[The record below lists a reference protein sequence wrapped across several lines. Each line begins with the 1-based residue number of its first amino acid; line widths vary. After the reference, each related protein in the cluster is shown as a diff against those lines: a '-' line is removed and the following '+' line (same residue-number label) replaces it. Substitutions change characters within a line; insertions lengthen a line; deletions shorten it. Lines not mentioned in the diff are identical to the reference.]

1 MPEKSQR
8 SRSMSFSPDRVRV
21 RGRSP
26 AFNALAATF
35 ESNNARNLSTPPP
48 MVRKSQ
54 LYPKSVTPD
63 TSKLA
68 SKSETNNK
76 ETSMG
81 SKMESLTIEEDVKE
95 GEAEDEGLPVH
106 PYERVKTTSTDPVAD
121 IDVTKRE
128 VIN

>member
-1 MPEKSQR
+1 MDEVSA
-8 SRSMSFSPDRVRV
+8 
-21 RGRSP
+21 G
-26 AFNALAATF
+26 
-35 ESNNARNLSTPPP
+35 PP
-48 MVRKSQ
+48 K
-54 LYPKSVTPD
+54 
-63 TSKLA
+63 A
-68 SKSETNNK
+68 KSETNNK